1 MTEDTVAMMVAN
13 DPYLLLKVLERV
25 QAEGRSGPEERRRA
39 VARRLTATAQAIA
52 PQSPDVADS
61 PSRPVEHRGYKRSA
75 MEWATLL
82 DELGAQLGNGQ
93 FYSRDLP
100 TIDEPLNRVDER
112 YIRRRSE

>member
-25 QAEGRSGPEERRRA
+25 QAEGRSGPEERRR
-39 VARRLTATAQAIA
+39 VIARTLAQTAHAIA
-52 PQSPDVADS
+52 PESTNLADS
-61 PSRPVEHRGYKRSA
+61 PARSVERRGYKRNA

-82 DELGAQLGNGQ
+82 DELAAQLGNGQ

-100 TIDEPLNRVDER
+100 TINEPLARVAKR
-112 YIRRRSE
+112 YVRRRGE